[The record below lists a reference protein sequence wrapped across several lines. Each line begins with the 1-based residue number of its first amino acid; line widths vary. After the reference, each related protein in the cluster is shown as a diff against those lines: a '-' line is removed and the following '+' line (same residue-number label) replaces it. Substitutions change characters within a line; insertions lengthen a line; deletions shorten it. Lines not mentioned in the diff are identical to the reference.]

1 METESHN
8 RIHSR
13 PRFLSSIIAW
23 RFLAVIVMRF
33 CLIAEFGLIAKFF
46 ARFRFWFRRSLSTF
60 AFSSFIVV
68 IVLWCFSNQF
78 SSFPSL
84 LFICL
89 SYIVVFVIV
98 FCRFCQTNSLHCWQC
113 ICLFCSVVNQYS
125 SFPSLPSPLRSCHC
139 HCHFLTV
146 ANHLIVANQY
156 ASLPLLPSLL
166 AHSSSHLLQPGG
178 TPAHL
183 HRSSFIFGDLLE
195 VYFGAFKVGPI

>member
-13 PRFLSSIIAW
+13 PRFLSSIITW

-33 CLIAEFGLIAKFF
+33 WLIAEFGLIAKFF
-46 ARFRFWFRRSLSTF
+46 VRFWFWFRRSLSTF
-60 AFSSFIVV
+60 AFSSFIIV

-125 SFPSLPSPLRSCHC
+125 SFPSLPSPLALLSLSLSFSYRCKSSYCC
-139 HCHFLTV
+139 ESVCVFTTFTLPPGT
-146 ANHLIVANQY
+146 LIVTSVATSWY
-156 ASLPLLPSLL
+156 SCAPAPFLFYIWRFIGSLFWCL
-166 AHSSSHLLQPGG
+166 
-178 TPAHL
+178 
-183 HRSSFIFGDLLE
+183 
-195 VYFGAFKVGPI
+195 